1 MGRPPD
7 KRLSDPKWPQMDIF
21 SLKWLLLCA
30 FYSYRSYLHHHF
42 HIISTLQ
49 ETGHGNQ
56 HQIFC
61 FFLLIQHM
69 ESHMVQVKSRMVPYT
84 LFHSPP
90 FQILLV
96 LFFSSE
102 LQQAPFH
109 LVIYKCE
116 SWQNVGAGTRHVL
129 LKCCGDISWQKQA
142 CVVGMSGVVC
152 VLTTKMMCIM
162 FSYIWT

>member
-1 MGRPPD
+1 MNGH
-7 KRLSDPKWPQMDIF
+7 F
-21 SLKWLLLCA
+21 FLLNG
-30 FYSYRSYLHHHF
+30 FYSVPFISTEAIF
-42 HIISTLQ
+42 TIISTSSQPSRKLGM
-49 ETGHGNQ
+49 EIN
-56 HQIFC
+56 IKLFFC
-61 FFLLIQHM
+61 FFCFPFDPIHGV
-69 ESHMVQVKSRMVPYT
+69 SYQVKSHMVPYT

-90 FQILLV
+90 FQMLLV

-102 LQQAPFH
+102 LRQAPFH

-142 CVVGMSGVVC
+142 CVVGMSGVLW